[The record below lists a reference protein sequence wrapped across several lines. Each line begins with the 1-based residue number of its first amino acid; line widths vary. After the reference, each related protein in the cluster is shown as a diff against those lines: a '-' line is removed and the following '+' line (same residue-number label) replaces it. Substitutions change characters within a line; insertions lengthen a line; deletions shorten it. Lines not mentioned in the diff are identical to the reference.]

1 MFKRLILKLAIK
13 NVIKKM
19 PKYKLS
25 AKEIVENNIDDILDK
40 NEKTIAEL
48 LLKTVAKKE
57 NKWNT

>member
-25 AKEIVENNIDDILDK
+25 AKEIVEKNIDGFLDR
-40 NEKTIAEL
+40 AEEAIEAL
-48 LLKTVAKKE
+48 LLKTIAKKE
-57 NKWNT
+57 NK